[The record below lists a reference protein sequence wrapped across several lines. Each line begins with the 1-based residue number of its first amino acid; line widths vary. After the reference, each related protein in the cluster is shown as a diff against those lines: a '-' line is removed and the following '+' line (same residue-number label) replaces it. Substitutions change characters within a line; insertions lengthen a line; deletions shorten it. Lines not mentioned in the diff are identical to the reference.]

1 MRIVCCTTAVRVKK
15 IDFRHT
21 TGAYLPR
28 RAARARVP
36 RAAAAAPPSLLSL
49 LLCARAPLCARIM
62 MQQVKPDDPWW
73 GSLQQPLKPAAAVA
87 DRGGKGSGG
96 VGLLGSMANLANAAI
111 GAGVLAFPSIYQKA
125 GLKLG
130 PVLTIMFALILGFT
144 LHVISQVCADPSNV
158 PCAQGDR

>member
-1 MRIVCCTTAVRVKK
+1 MAWHGSSGPRPSSRTTCMYAEACRLT
-15 IDFRHT
+15 R
-21 TGAYLPR
+21 GGPSR
-28 RAARARVP
+28 GQP
-36 RAAAAAPPSLLSL
+36 AAALSL

-130 PVLTIMFALILGFT
+130 PVLTILFALILGFT